1 MELVYFVALGGLL
14 LIVLLHAG
22 RFSLL
27 YVLVGGIVLVLN
39 DLLCL
44 LLVLYVGVFNFGLFV
59 VAVIGWSST
68 LRLFLFGLVCGLA
81 WLVVVVG

>member
-22 RFSLL
+22 CFSLL
-27 YVLVGGIVLVLN
+27 YVLVDGIVFVLN

-44 LLVLYVGVFNFGLFV
+44 LLVLYVGVFKFGLF
-59 VAVIGWSST
+59 AW
-68 LRLFLFGLVCGLA
+68 LRLLVGVSYCVCFCLDWFAG
-81 WLVVVVG
+81 WPG